1 MTDELE
7 ALMPVFEAALPG
19 YAVSSVI
26 GRGAFGT
33 VYGGV
38 HRQLGRRV
46 AVKLLRAETN
56 EGNLRER
63 FFQEA
68 WVAASLVDA
77 HIVPVYDYVEYDG
90 RCLIVMEYLSQGTLR
105 QRSHTEGLLPDESC
119 AITIATLTG
128 LAHAHAKNCV
138 HRDIKPDNILFGD
151 QGAVKLADFGIA
163 RLLTSAGRHTN
174 VGELIG
180 TPTYLSPEQ
189 ATGQEVG
196 PPSDLYSTGV
206 VLYELLS
213 GRRPYGSGK
222 DALAALYSHVH
233 DAPIPLRDVSPEMPS
248 GLIGVV
254 ERALEKSPADR
265 YASAEAFA
273 TDLARAANAAFGPRW
288 LRDVA
293 FTVKPANDVFAA
305 ANATAGSTDPQ
316 ERASRPF
323 RETVVVADIDA
334 LERTKRGSPRLMTTE
349 AYRQRSML
357 PLVSAPQSLATT
369 FDPTPP
375 PAPDLGSRVPALPAW
390 ATSAGSASV
399 SSQPTRRVGLVIA
412 GAIVVLLVLAL
423 VAAVVAGVF

>member
-1 MTDELE
+1 MTDELST
-7 ALMPVFEAALPG
+7 LQPVFDTALPG
-19 YAVSSVI
+19 YEVSSII

-77 HIVPVYDYVEYDG
+77 HIVPVYDYVEHDG
-90 RCLIVMEYLSQGTLR
+90 RCLIVMEYLSKGTLR
-105 QRSHTEGLLPDESC
+105 HRSRTEGLLPDESC
-119 AITIATLTG
+119 AITLATLTA
-128 LAHAHAKNCV
+128 LSHAHSKNCV

-151 QGAVKLADFGIA
+151 QGAVKLGDFGIA
-163 RLLTSAGRHTN
+163 RLLTSVGRHTQ

-213 GRRPYGSGK
+213 GKRPYGSGK
-222 DALAALYSHVH
+222 DAVAALYSHVH
-233 DAPIPLRDVSPEMPS
+233 DAPTPLSEVAP
-248 GLIGVV
+248 GLPGGLAAVV
-254 ERALEKSPADR
+254 ERALEKAPQDR
-265 YASAEAFA
+265 FTSAEEFA

-288 LRDVA
+288 LRDVS
-293 FTVKPANDVFAA
+293 FVVKPANEVFEAA
-305 ANATAGSTDPQ
+305 SGNPGGKP
-316 ERASRPF
+316 E
-323 RETVVVADIDA
+323 
-334 LERTKRGSPRLMTTE
+334 
-349 AYRQRSML
+349 
-357 PLVSAPQSLATT
+357 
-369 FDPTPP
+369 
-375 PAPDLGSRVPALPAW
+375 
-390 ATSAGSASV
+390 
-399 SSQPTRRVGLVIA
+399 
-412 GAIVVLLVLAL
+412 
-423 VAAVVAGVF
+423 